1 MSLKVRAAVSAL
13 GLLLLVTA
21 PTGAQDGTAGGSVS
35 VHIGKT
41 PRRVNVF
48 GWIVPAAPEA
58 RARVKLFEETPE
70 GRILVSEKTTTGRR
84 QERPPYGSRR
94 GTYYST
100 WLDRPPSGDCVA
112 TVRFRGRPR
121 EEKEFPCTTPAF
133 GAGTATL
140 TGDESR
146 TIDVLIADEGNEW
159 QYGLMSRKN
168 LPSDE
173 GMAFLFPGERTGSF
187 YMANTLIPLSIAFID
202 SNDVVL
208 EIHDMDPCW
217 EAPCKTYGPS
227 DPYLTALEVN
237 QGAFERWG
245 IAPGDTIDVSPEA

>member
-1 MSLKVRAAVSAL
+1 MSRILRAGSVAVAL
-13 GLLLLVTA
+13 ILLVPA
-21 PTGAQDGTAGGSVS
+21 PTGAQDGTSDGVS

-41 PRRVNVF
+41 PLRVNVF

-58 RARVKLFEETPE
+58 RATVKLFEVTQE
-70 GRILVSEKTTTGRR
+70 GRTLVAEKKTTGRR

-112 TVRFRGRPR
+112 TVRFRGRPKV
-121 EEKEFPCTTPAF
+121 EKEFPCTTPAF

-146 TIDVLIADEGNEW
+146 TIDVLVADEGNEW
-159 QYGLMSRKN
+159 QYGLMYRKT
-168 LPSDE
+168 LPQDE
-173 GMAFLFPGERTGSF
+173 GMAFVFPGERTGSF

-202 SNDVVL
+202 PNDRVL

-217 EAPCKTYGPS
+217 EAPCPTYAPN

-237 QGAFERWG
+237 QGSFERWG